1 MPEFRAP
8 PTEVS
13 LDADVLRR
21 EEEEEALK
29 HEDER
34 SSSPKSCTSG
44 SDISSSSSG
53 SITSESLEF
62 SDTVS
67 DEGGDDRLIEDFG
80 QLKLEEEKAE
90 ELAREGADMRHVML
104 SSWKLEPKGRGVK
117 SGGKLAAPGQ
127 ALRDMANV
135 QRMSIEEH
143 GLLAKRKTKMNPPP
157 GFEQVYTPVENALD
171 DQATILVS
179 YADGSNT
186 LSTSDELLCLHN
198 ITVSAAVD
206 CGHVFIKQM
215 DNPTHEGLAPLELA
229 MLEAYEE
236 EEAPPVLL
244 RPIANGSLLAV
255 YTDSKWYRC
264 QVVDFNADQ
273 DTCDVKF
280 VDHGGYTTVEV
291 SQLRQL
297 RSDFVRLPFQAIEVY
312 LAHIRPASHE
322 IEIDIAADILF
333 RENVSIQMVGVSE
346 DGVPVVQAY
355 FYLNEYIHLFTQDIL
370 DDGHRVLLAHHPD
383 YVSEPIHHSPALS
396 ETSGVSTTSSSPV
409 PPSSTPCSC
418 ISPTQFPS
426 LQESLTMSSSNWA
439 ASESSECASGEC
451 TIVSPVESQQPETVY
466 MSPEQQQCNVYPSQY
481 SEQEH
486 QVAWVPVPANQPMM
500 AYYVPDPATG
510 VLYYVTSPLVPAAP
524 VYQYI
529 TEQYIQQPVVE
540 EAASVDGGHYL
551 ENKPYEEWTQEDYE
565 SYYSSQD

>member
-1 MPEFRAP
+1 MND
-8 PTEVS
+8 VS

-21 EEEEEALK
+21 EEEALK

-44 SDISSSSSG
+44 SDISCSSSSG
-53 SITSESLEF
+53 SIISESLEF
-62 SDTVS
+62 SDNVS
-67 DEGGDDRLIEDFG
+67 DEGAQPDDRLIEDFG
-80 QLKLEEEKAE
+80 QLKVGEEKAE
-90 ELAREGADMRHVML
+90 ELVREGADMRHVML
-104 SSWKLEPKGRGVK
+104 SSWKLEPKYRSMGGKSGVK
-117 SGGKLAAPGQ
+117 AAPGQ

-157 GFEQVYTPVENALD
+157 GFEQVYTPLENTLD

-297 RSDFVRLPFQAIEVY
+297 RSDFIRLPFQAIEVY
-312 LAHIRPASHE
+312 LAHIRPASQE

-333 RENVSIQMVGVSE
+333 RENVSIQMVGVTE

-355 FYLNEYIHLFTQDIL
+355 FYLNEYIHLFNQDIL
-370 DDGHRVLLAHHPD
+370 DDGYRVLLANHPD
-383 YVSEPIHHSPALS
+383 YVPVSINNSPALS
-396 ETSGVSTTSSSPV
+396 ETSGVSTSSSPV
-409 PPSSTPCSC
+409 PPSTTCSC

-426 LQESLTMSSSNWA
+426 LQESLTMSSSPSDW
-439 ASESSECASGEC
+439 ASEPSECASGEC
-451 TIVSPVESQQPETVY
+451 TIVTPEESQQPEAVY
-466 MSPEQQQCNVYPSQY
+466 MSPEEEQQQCNVYPSQY
-481 SEQEH
+481 SEQEQQ
-486 QVAWVPVPANQPMM
+486 QVAWVPVNPNQPMV
-500 AYYVPDPATG
+500 AYYVPDPASG
-510 VLYYVTSPLVPAAP
+510 VLYYVASPLAPAAP

-529 TEQYIQQPVVE
+529 TEQYVQQQQPVVE
-540 EAASVDGGHYL
+540 EVASVDGFHYL
-551 ENKPYEEWTQEDYE
+551 ESKPYEEWTQEDYE
-565 SYYSSQD
+565 CYYSSQE

>member
-1 MPEFRAP
+1 VNDA
-8 PTEVS
+8 S
-13 LDADVLRR
+13 LHADVLRR
-21 EEEEEALK
+21 EEEALK

-53 SITSESLEF
+53 SIISESLEF
-62 SDTVS
+62 SDNVS
-67 DEGGDDRLIEDFG
+67 DDAQPDEDRLIEDFG
-80 QLKLEEEKAE
+80 QLKVCDEEKAE

-104 SSWKLEPKGRGVK
+104 SSWKLEPKYRSKSGVK
-117 SGGKLAAPGQ
+117 AAPGQ

-143 GLLAKRKTKMNPPP
+143 ELLAKRKSKMNPPP
-157 GFEQVYTPVENALD
+157 GFEQVYTPVEVQG

-186 LSTSDELLCLHN
+186 LSTSNELLCLHN

-206 CGHVFIKQM
+206 CNRVFIKQM

-264 QVVDFNADQ
+264 QVVDFNAEL

-312 LAHIRPASHE
+312 LEHIRPASQE

-333 RENVSIQMVGVSE
+333 RENVSIQMVGVLE
-346 DGVPVVQAY
+346 DGVPIVQAY

-370 DDGHRVLLAHHPD
+370 DDGHRVLVAHHPD
-383 YVSEPIHHSPALS
+383 YVPVPTHNSPALS
-396 ETSGVSTTSSSPV
+396 ETSDVSTSSSPV
-409 PPSSTPCSC
+409 PPSTTCSC

-426 LQESLTMSSSNWA
+426 LQESLTMSSSDW
-439 ASESSECASGEC
+439 ASESSSSGCGSGEC
-451 TIVSPVESQQPETVY
+451 TIVSPVAEPETVY
-466 MSPEQQQCNVYPSQY
+466 TSPELYPAGQYPEQEQQQVT
-481 SEQEH
+481 
-486 QVAWVPVPANQPMM
+486 WLPVPAATTPMV

-510 VLYYVTSPLVPAAP
+510 VLYCMTSPLVPAAP

-529 TEQYIQQPVVE
+529 TEQYVQQPVVE
-540 EAASVDGGHYL
+540 EVAANGGHYL
-551 ENKPYEEWTQEDYE
+551 ENKPFEEWTQEDYE
-565 SYYSSQD
+565 CYYSQE